1 MAHPNADALRAAFD
15 AQTREDWS
23 AVRDAFDDDVVFH
36 VAGTNQFSG
45 TYRGKEDV
53 FQLFERRNQATG
65 SKVEIEVHAVVAD
78 DEHAV
83 AFLTMRGER
92 EGRRTEWRSAG
103 MYHMRDGKIAEAWG
117 FNEDQQAV
125 DEFWS

>member
-15 AQTREDWS
+15 AQTREDWA
-23 AVRDAFDDDVVFH
+23 AVREAFDDDVVFH

-53 FQLFERRNQATG
+53 FQLFERRNESTG
-65 SKVEIEVHAVVAD
+65 STVELDIHSIVAD
-78 DEHAV
+78 DEHAI
-83 AFLTMRGER
+83 ALITMRAQRAGKR
-92 EGRRTEWRSAG
+92 ADWRTAG
-103 MYHMRDGKIAEAWG
+103 IYHMRDGKIAEAWG
-117 FNEDQQAV
+117 FNEDQRVV